1 MNTMDF
7 AALAALQ
14 RDIDELLKCQ
24 VASLQHYHLTNGG
37 FRHKYIED
45 PPKPSKA
52 SAATCIASLT
62 ATDKW
67 TGDHPWSSTTHKL
80 VSEIILTREKL

>member
-52 SAATCIASLT
+52 SAATCIASL
-62 ATDKW
+62 AN
-67 TGDHPWSSTTHKL
+67 SSNML
-80 VSEIILTREKL
+80 LLGYIILNFLPELTILPVR